1 MALKSSKVAI
11 EVVIKD
17 IKKIADLKKGLKELR
32 AEQKK
37 QETES
42 KSGQFQSHKN
52 AKAYKARAKAI
63 KENSKELRTLN
74 KDMAGANKRTKAV
87 TKSSNGMAKQFI
99 KGAAAIGVVV
109 GAFRLINQVVSSVV
123 MTFAEFEFVMAK
135 VQAVS
140 GATDSE
146 FKQLTESAE
155 ELGRTTF
162 FTAAQV
168 GELQLA
174 FSKLGFTASE
184 IMDAQK
190 ATLDLATATGTDLA
204 RAAQVAGAAVRGFG
218 LDASETERV
227 VDVMAVSFAS
237 SAMDIEKWSTSMT
250 KVAPIAKSAGFSI
263 EDTAAMMSKLTDSGI
278 EASIAGTSLRNILLK
293 MQDPTSDLSM
303 NFGKTIHSLDE
314 LVPAMKGFIADGGDM
329 ADILEVVDLRQAA
342 AFEQMLTT
350 ADGTLALRDSLKEA
364 NGEGARMAGIVG
376 DTLQGSFLKF
386 TSAVQGISI
395 SVMKGFSEGL
405 QGAIENIASFFNVIA
420 KNSKTIVNVIKVVTT
435 LAKWFGIY
443 KLTLIAVSGLTTAY
457 IRIMA
462 LQGKIAMQAAAGMT
476 VLSRATM
483 VAKRSINALM
493 GSTGI
498 GLLIVGLT
506 ELIPWLMKTNE
517 ELEIQRGLVD
527 KAKDSYENSLK
538 PIEGLKIISENL
550 IKTKKEMNK
559 LLDSEGKLL
568 DKSKLGQR
576 VYNKFKGQA
585 ALAIKKLN
593 SELKDNNQDL
603 LTQESS
609 VLDVAA
615 AVDILTKALTDK
627 ALVSGFNNQ
636 IEKLVE
642 VQANAVVTKK
652 RLEDYFN
659 IDLES
664 TPFDNMSDAIAFQLQ
679 IMEEGM
685 PGMANSMI
693 PFEERM
699 RSVNKILED
708 GGFTNFEQAITA
720 LEGKDD
726 NIRIITEAFDELAG
740 EGGIGALILAGEK
753 SKKGTD
759 DNITTIK
766 NWATETSI
774 AINKVKEE
782 RLKLGLSEEQYAT
795 RVLEVQLDMIE
806 KEKAAYLESLKG
818 KEKDK
823 KANVD
828 KMTAFEQKEL
838 DLRLKM
844 QANAFKIEMSNLN
857 KRNIFRQ
864 NEIKEEFTVNGS
876 LTQQGQTALIQQE
889 IDFLNAKGNLHDDY
903 RIVLT
908 GNNEKIAQ
916 SNRELHEQNMAE
928 LQEQIGAMSGVGS
941 ALTTLAGDNESLNA
955 VREAGNAI
963 SQAATI
969 INAALALQE
978 NLVTLG
984 LIKNSAAEVT
994 NTAAKSTNVGVSQAL
1009 VLTKSADAGVTGIST
1024 VANYQNATS
1033 AGVETTATIAST
1045 VATTLSIIPKA
1056 IGSILSSAMAIPF
1069 PFNIAAIYATWKLI
1083 KKVTK
1088 FEEGGVVSGGNKFA
1102 DGGMVHGASHANG
1115 GVKFAVGGRV
1125 NELEGGEAV
1134 INKRSTAMFRNQL
1147 SSMNEAGGGVKFA
1160 DGGLLSSPK
1169 FSEAQFNASNQS
1181 QMVGA
1186 MQGQRKV
1193 VVVESD
1199 ITTSQS
1205 TVSVIQ
1211 SNATF

>member
-1 MALKSSKVAI
+1 MASKVAI
-11 EVVIKD
+11 EVEIKN
-17 IKKIADLKKGLKELR
+17 IKQVADLKKSLKALR
-32 AEQKK
+32 KETSDYEKEIANGKK
-37 QETES
+37 ATKES
-42 KSGQFQSHKN
+42 TKGYIDSS
-52 AKAYKARAKAI
+52 KAI
-63 KENSKELRTLN
+63 KNQSKDLRNLKKDLSGSN
-74 KDMAGANKRTKAV
+74 KATKAV

-99 KGAAAIGVVV
+99 KGAAAIGVIV
-109 GAFRLINQVVSSVV
+109 GAFRLVNQVVSSVV

-146 FKQLTESAE
+146 FKQLTASAE

-350 ADGTLALRDSLKEA
+350 ADGTIALRDSLKEA

-376 DTLQGSFLKF
+376 DTLQGAFLKF

-420 KNSKTIVNVIKVVTT
+420 KNSKTIVSIIKGITT

-457 IRIMA
+457 IKIMA
-462 LQGKIAMQAAAGMT
+462 LQGKVAMQAAAGMT

-506 ELIPWLMKTNE
+506 ELIPWLMSTND
-517 ELEIQRGLVD
+517 ELEETASLTDTVT
-527 KAKDSYENSLK
+527 KSYQDSLK
-538 PIEGLKIISENL
+538 PIEQITITSKELLRVKTQMNKMTDEEGNL
-550 IKTKKEMNK
+550 IENTAVKQK
-559 LLDSEGKLL
+559 
-568 DKSKLGQR
+568 
-576 VYNKFKGQA
+576 VYNKLKGQA
-585 ALAIKKLN
+585 TILTRSLN
-593 SELKDNNQDL
+593 RELKENDQSL
-603 LTQESS
+603 ITEKTSIE
-609 VLDVAA
+609 DVAA
-615 AVDILTKALTDK
+615 AIDILTKSLTEQ
-627 ALVSGFNNQ
+627 ALVKGFTKQ
-636 IEKLVE
+636 IEKITEVAANAEITKQSLISALKIESTDIFGEVDMEAALDAELAYIEEFAGVYKSVGKEADIVNKLLAEGGFKTYDELQESLGTVE
-642 VQANAVVTKK
+642 EKMSIVTKAFDVQA
-652 RLEDYFN
+652 
-659 IDLES
+659 
-664 TPFDNMSDAIAFQLQ
+664 
-679 IMEEGM
+679 
-685 PGMANSMI
+685 
-693 PFEERM
+693 
-699 RSVNKILED
+699 
-708 GGFTNFEQAITA
+708 GG
-720 LEGKDD
+720 K
-726 NIRIITEAFDELAG
+726 
-740 EGGIGALILAGEK
+740 GIGALILARGK
-753 SKKGTD
+753 LDKGTD
-759 DNITTIK
+759 TNIKTIK
-766 NWATETSI
+766 NWATETTL
-774 AINKVKEE
+774 AINEVKRQRFE
-782 RLKLGLSEEQYAT
+782 LGLTEEEYA
-795 RVLEVQLDMIE
+795 RNILETQLRLIRE
-806 KEKAAYLESLKG
+806 EKAAYLKSLTAKG
-818 KEKDK
+818 KTK

-828 KMTAFEQKEL
+828 KMTAFEKKEVDLLLKIQNDYFKQK
-838 DLRLKM
+838 
-844 QANAFKIEMSNLN
+844 MSDLN
-857 KRNIFRQ
+857 KLNTATNNQIR
-864 NEIKEEFTVNGS
+864 EEFTVNGS
-876 LTQQGQTALIQQE
+876 LTEQGQTALLKQE
-889 IDFLNAKGNLHDDY
+889 IDFLTSKGQLHDNY

-916 SNRELHEQNMAE
+916 SNRKLHEQNMAE
-928 LQEQIGAMSGVGS
+928 LQQQIGAMSGVGS
-941 ALTTLAGDNESLNA
+941 ALTTLAGENEALIK
-955 VREAGNAI
+955 VKELGNKI
-963 SQAATI
+963 NQAATV

-984 LIKNSAAEVT
+984 LIKNSAAEVV
-994 NTAAKSTNVGVSQAL
+994 NTTVKTTGVAVEEAL
-1009 VLTKSADAGVTGIST
+1009 VLVKSQDAAVTGVST
-1024 VANYQNATS
+1024 VANLANATS
-1033 AGVETTATIAST
+1033 AGVEATATIGST
-1045 VATTLSIIPKA
+1045 IATTLSIIPKA
-1056 IGSILSSAMAIPF
+1056 IGSILSAAMAIPF
-1069 PFNIAAIYATWKLI
+1069 PFNLFAIAKTWQMI
-1083 KKVTK
+1083 NKVKRSK
-1088 FEEGGVVSGGNKFA
+1088 FEEGGVIDGGDKFA
-1102 DGGMVHGASHANG
+1102 NGGMVHGASHANG

-1134 INKRSTAMFRNQL
+1134 INKRSTKMFRNQL

-1160 DGGLLSSPK
+1160 DGGLLSSPS
-1169 FSEAQFNASNQS
+1169 FAESQFDAENQS
-1181 QMVGA
+1181 KMMGA

-1205 TVSVIQ
+1205 TVSTIQ
-1211 SNATF
+1211 ANATF

>member
-37 QETES
+37 QEARS
-42 KSGQFQSHKN
+42 KTGQKQSHAN
-52 AKAYKARAKAI
+52 AKAYKERAKSI

-314 LVPAMKGFIADGGDM
+314 LIPAMKGFIADGGDM

-386 TSAVQGISI
+386 TSAVQGVSI

-420 KNSKTIVNVIKVVTT
+420 KNSKTIVSIIKGITT

-443 KLTLIAVSGLTTAY
+443 KLTLIAVTGLTIAY
-457 IRIMA
+457 NKVLAIQRLMA
-462 LQGKIAMQAAAGMT
+462 IKAASGMT
-476 VLSRATM
+476 TLSAATM

-506 ELIPWLMKTNE
+506 ELVPWLMSTNK

-538 PIEGLKIISENL
+538 PIEELKIISENL

-559 LLDSEGKLL
+559 LLDSEGKLI
-568 DKSKLGQR
+568 DNSKFGQR

-603 LTQESS
+603 LTQKSS

-659 IDLES
+659 INLDA
-664 TPFDNMSDAIAFQLQ
+664 TPFDNMSDAIAFQLST
-679 IMEEGM
+679 MEEGF

-740 EGGIGALILAGEK
+740 EGGIGGLILSLDK
-753 SKKGTD
+753 SKKGTGE
-759 DNITTIK
+759 NIKTIK
-766 NWATETSI
+766 NWATETTD
-774 AINKVKEE
+774 AINKVKKE
-782 RLKLGLSEEQYAT
+782 RFELGLTEEQYTAK
-795 RVLEVQLDMIE
+795 VLSERLRLV
-806 KEKAAYLESLKG
+806 KEERDAYVNGLG
-818 KEKDK
+818 DK
-823 KANVD
+823 KANAD
-828 KMTAFEQKEL
+828 KIVAFEQKLVEL
-838 DLRLKM
+838 QLKI
-844 QANAFKIEMSNLN
+844 QANYFKEKKTALDD
-857 KRNIFRQ
+857 KNIAMI
-864 NEIKEEFTVNGS
+864 NSIKNQYTVDGQI
-876 LTQQGQTALIQQE
+876 TAQGQTALINQE
-889 IDFLNAKGNLHDDY
+889 ISYLTAKGVLHDDY
-903 RIVLT
+903 MVKIQ
-908 GNNEKIAQ
+908 GNNEKIAE
-916 SNRELHEQNMAE
+916 SNRKLHEQQKIE
-928 LQEQIGAMSGVGS
+928 FQEQVSAYASVGS
-941 ALTTLAGDNESLNA
+941 SLTTLAGDNEKLNA
-955 VREAGNAI
+955 VKEAGNAI
-963 SQAATI
+963 SQAANIISTI
-969 INAALALQE
+969 TTLKE
-978 NLVTLG
+978 NLSTIAKVGNTG
-984 LIKNSAAEVT
+984 AVIANTVAEGA
-994 NTAAKSTNVGVSQAL
+994 NATATGVSTVMTLADTQANMVQIPFL
-1009 VLTKSADAGVTGIST
+1009 ATKSILKSGSSLPFPLNLIAIA
-1024 VANYQNATS
+1024 
-1033 AGVETTATIAST
+1033 ATIAVISK
-1045 VATTLSIIPKA
+1045 VMKMFERGGIVDG
-1056 IGSILSSAMAIPF
+1056 GS
-1069 PFNIAAIYATWKLI
+1069 
-1083 KKVTK
+1083 K
-1088 FEEGGVVSGGNKFA
+1088 FAKGGVISKFA
-1102 DGGMVHGASHANG
+1102 DGGMVNGKSHAQG
-1115 GVKFAVGGRV
+1115 GEKFAVGGRV
-1125 NELEGGEAV
+1125 VELEGGEAV
-1134 INKRSTAMFRNQL
+1134 INKRSTAMYRGQL
-1147 SSMNEAGGGVKFA
+1147 SQMNAAGGGVKFA
-1160 DGGLLSSPK
+1160 DGGMLNNPAFAQQK
-1169 FSEAQFNASNQS
+1169 FSQGNNRSGSPQKVFVVEADISQS
-1181 QMVGA
+1181 QN
-1186 MQGQRKV
+1186 
-1193 VVVESD
+1193 S
-1199 ITTSQS
+1199 
-1205 TVSVIQ
+1205 VSVLEAA
-1211 SNATF
+1211 ATI

>member
-1 MALKSSKVAI
+1 MALKSKVAI

-37 QETES
+37 QEES
-42 KSGQFQSHKN
+42 SKTGKFQSKEN
-52 AKAYKARAKAI
+52 AKAYKDRAKAI
-63 KENSKELRTLN
+63 KENSKSLRTLN
-74 KDMAGANKRTKAV
+74 KDMAGANKSTKAV

-99 KGAAAIGVVV
+99 KGAAAIGVIV

-350 ADGTLALRDSLKEA
+350 ADGTIALRDSLKEA

-376 DTLQGSFLKF
+376 DTLQGAFLKF

-405 QGAIENIASFFNVIA
+405 QGAIENIASFFNLIA
-420 KNSKTIVNVIKVVTT
+420 KNSGVIVKTIKLVTT

-462 LQGKIAMQAAAGMT
+462 LQGKVAMQTAAGMT

-506 ELIPWLMKTNE
+506 ELIPWLMSTNE
-517 ELEIQRGLVD
+517 QLEIQKGLVD

-538 PIEGLKIISENL
+538 PIEEIKIISENL
-550 IKTKKEMNK
+550 IKTKTEMNK
-559 LLDSEGKLL
+559 LLDSEGKLI
-568 DKSKLGQR
+568 DKSKFGQR
-576 VYNKFKGQA
+576 VYNKWKGQA
-585 ALAIKKLN
+585 AMAIKKLN

-603 LTQESS
+603 LTQKSS
-609 VLDVAA
+609 ITDVTDA
-615 AVDILTKALTDK
+615 IKTLTQALTDK
-627 ALVSGFNNQ
+627 AIVSGFNGQ

-642 VQANAVVTKK
+642 VQANAVITKK

-699 RSVNKILED
+699 KSVNKILED
-708 GGFTNFEQAITA
+708 GGFTTFEQALTA
-720 LEGKDD
+720 LKDKD
-726 NIRIITEAFDELAG
+726 KNIKLITEAFEELAP
-740 EGGIGALILAGEK
+740 ELGALLLEANK
-753 SKKGTD
+753 LDDTTD
-759 DNITTIK
+759 TNIKTIK
-766 NWATETSI
+766 NWATETTI

-782 RLKLGLSEEQYAT
+782 RLELGLTEEEYAT
-795 RVLEVQLDMIE
+795 KVLEAQISVLAL
-806 KEKAAYLESLKG
+806 EKAAYMKSLQT
-818 KEKDK
+818 KEKLK

-828 KMTAFEQKEL
+828 KMTAFEKKEL
-838 DLRLKM
+838 DLKLKL
-844 QANAFKIEMSNLN
+844 QANDFKIEMSNLN

-864 NEIKEEFTVNGS
+864 NEIREAFTVNGS
-876 LTQQGQTALIQQE
+876 LTEQGQTKLIQQE
-889 IDFLNAKGNLHDDY
+889 VDFLTAKGQLHNDY
-903 RIVLT
+903 RMVLT

-916 SNRELHEQNMAE
+916 SNRQLHQQNMAE
-928 LQEQIGAMSGVGS
+928 LQQQIGAMSGVGS
-941 ALTTLAGDNESLNA
+941 ALTTLAGENEDLIK
-955 VREAGNAI
+955 VKELGNKI
-963 SQAATI
+963 NQAATI

-984 LIKNSAAEVT
+984 LIKNSAAEVV
-994 NTAAKSTNVGVSQAL
+994 NTAAKTTNVAVGEAL
-1009 VLTKSADAGVTGIST
+1009 VLMKSQDAVVTGIST
-1024 VANYQNATS
+1024 VSNYQNATS
-1033 AGVETTATIAST
+1033 QGVEATSTIAST

-1056 IGSILSSAMAIPF
+1056 IGSILSAAMAIPF
-1069 PFNIAAIYATWKLI
+1069 PFNILAGIATWKFI
-1083 KKVTK
+1083 KSVTK
-1088 FEEGGVVSGGNKFA
+1088 FEEGGVVGGGDKFA
-1102 DGGMVHGASHANG
+1102 NGGMVHGASHAQG

-1147 SSMNEAGGGVKFA
+1147 SSMNQAGGGVKFA
-1160 DGGLLSSPK
+1160 DGGLTSSPQ
-1169 FSEAQFNASNQS
+1169 FAQAQFNANNQS
-1181 QMVGA
+1181 QMMGA
-1186 MQGQRKV
+1186 MGGQRKV

-1199 ITTSQS
+1199 ITRSQS
-1205 TVSVIQ
+1205 TVSVIE

>member
-1 MALKSSKVAI
+1 MASKVAI
-11 EVVIKD
+11 EVQIKN
-17 IKKIADLKKGLKELR
+17 IKKVADLKESLKTLR
-32 AEQKK
+32 K
-37 QETES
+37 ET
-42 KSGQFQSHKN
+42 
-52 AKAYKARAKAI
+52 KAYEKEVAEGTKQTAKSAKGYVNSSKAI
-63 KENSKELRTLN
+63 KKQSKDLRDLN
-74 KDMAGANKRTKAV
+74 KNLSSSTKATKAA

-99 KGAAAIGVVV
+99 KGAAAIGIVV
-109 GAFRLINQVVSSVV
+109 GAFRAVNRVLSSVV
-123 MTFAEFEFVMAK
+123 STFSEFEFVMAK
-135 VQAVS
+135 VNAVS

-146 FKQLTESAE
+146 FKQLTASAE

-162 FTAAQV
+162 FTATQV

-174 FSKLGFTASE
+174 FSKLGFTAAE

-350 ADGTLALRDSLKEA
+350 ADGTVALRDSLKEA
-364 NGEGARMAGIVG
+364 NGEGARMADIVG
-376 DTLQGSFLKF
+376 DTLQGAFLKF

-395 SVMKGFSEGL
+395 SVMKGFSGGL
-405 QGAIENIASFFNVIA
+405 QGLVENIASFFNVIA
-420 KNSKTIVNVIKVVTT
+420 KNSKTIVTIIKGITT

-443 KLTLIAVSGLTTAY
+443 KLTIIAVTGLTIAY
-457 IRIMA
+457 NKVLVIQRFLAI
-462 LQGKIAMQAAAGMT
+462 KAASGMT
-476 VLSRATM
+476 TLSAATM

-493 GSTGI
+493 GATGI
-498 GLLIVGLT
+498 GLLVVGLT
-506 ELIPWLMKTNE
+506 ELIPWLMKTND
-517 ELEIQRGLVD
+517 ELEIQRGIVD

-593 SELKDNNQDL
+593 SELKENNQDL

-753 SKKGTD
+753 TDKGTD

-766 NWATETSI
+766 NWATETTI
-774 AINKVKEE
+774 AINKVKKE
-782 RLKLGLSEEQYAT
+782 RLGLGLNEEQYTAK
-795 RVLEVQLDMIE
+795 VLSERLRLVKE
-806 KEKAAYLESLKG
+806 EKAAYLNGLG
-818 KEKDK
+818 NK

-828 KMTAFEQKEL
+828 KMTAFEQKQV
-838 DLRLKM
+838 DLQLKI
-844 QANAFKIEMSNLN
+844 QANAFKIEMSNINKLN
-857 KRNIFRQ
+857 IAKQ
-864 NEIKEEFTVNGS
+864 NAIKEEFTVNGV
-876 LTQQGQTALIQQE
+876 LIEQGQTALIQQE
-889 IDFLNAKGNLHDDY
+889 IDFLNAKGNLHNKYSID
-903 RIVLT
+903 LL

-916 SNRELHEQNMAE
+916 SNRQLHEQNMAE
-928 LQEQIGAMSGVGS
+928 LQEQIGLMGGVGS
-941 ALTTLAGDNESLNA
+941 ALTTLAGDNEKLNA
-955 VREAGNAI
+955 VKEVGNAI
-963 SQAATI
+963 SQAANIISTI
-969 INAALALQE
+969 TALKE
-978 NLVTLG
+978 NLSTIATLKNTAATAAQTP
-984 LIKNSAAEVT
+984 LIFANTAAEVASIGPKVASG
-994 NTAAKSTNVGVSQAL
+994 AASQAK
-1009 VLTKSADAGVTGIST
+1009 LTFPL
-1024 VANYQNATS
+1024 NL
-1033 AGVETTATIAST
+1033 IAV
-1045 VATTLSIIPKA
+1045 VATLALLSKIM
-1056 IGSILSSAMAIPF
+1056 G
-1069 PFNIAAIYATWKLI
+1069 
-1083 KKVTK
+1083 K
-1088 FEEGGVVSGGNKFA
+1088 FEKGGVIDDGKKFA

-1147 SSMNEAGGGVKFA
+1147 SSMNQAGGGVKFA
-1160 DGGLLSSPK
+1160 DGGLLSSPQ
-1169 FSEAQFNASNQS
+1169 FTEAQFSANNQS
-1181 QMVGA
+1181 AMMGA
-1186 MQGQRKV
+1186 MGGQRKV

-1211 SNATF
+1211 ANATF